1 MHLPTTT
8 DTDYCWGTGRRKTAV
23 ARVRLRRGTGRIV
36 VNGREADEYFVTER
50 ARFNIRQPLKAA
62 KAVNKYD
69 ILAKIQGGGPS
80 SQADALV
87 LGVARALFKVDK
99 EAQQRLKDEG
109 FLTRDSREKER
120 QKYGRRGAR
129 ARYQFSKR

>member
-1 MHLPTTT
+1 MSAA

-50 ARFNIRQPLKAA
+50 TRFNIRQPLKVA
-62 KAVNKYD
+62 KAINKYD
-69 ILAKIQGGGPS
+69 ILAKIEGGGPA

-87 LGVARALFKVDK
+87 LGVARALVKVDK